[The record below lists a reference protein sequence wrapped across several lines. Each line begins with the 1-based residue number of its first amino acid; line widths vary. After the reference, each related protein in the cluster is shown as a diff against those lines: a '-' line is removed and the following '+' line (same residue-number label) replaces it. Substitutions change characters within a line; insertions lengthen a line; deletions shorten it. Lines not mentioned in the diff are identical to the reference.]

1 MRLLRLELLIENG
14 LAERLNSFA
23 LKAIHVSFAFREAS
37 FPACK
42 KEKRT
47 QPPHFMASP
56 NSHFLR
62 AFLRNKSQVG
72 ALTPSG
78 DKLADAMVDWIDWSS
93 VKSAV
98 EFGPGTGV
106 FTEKILTRLRP
117 DSKFFA
123 VEQDEHLADITRARC
138 PGARVHTDCVS
149 NISAICEKE
158 EIDKVDVVISG
169 LPWAVFTPEL
179 QKELLV
185 EMKSVLKPGGK
196 FVTFAYLQGMLL
208 PAAQR
213 FRKLLNDEFVDVHQS
228 KVVWGNVPPAFVYR
242 SVREDAPSMAA
253 E

>member
-1 MRLLRLELLIENG
+1 MRTANR
-14 LAERLNSFA
+14 
-23 LKAIHVSFAFREAS
+23 
-37 FPACK
+37 
-42 KEKRT
+42 
-47 QPPHFMASP
+47 
-56 NSHFLR
+56 HFLQ

-78 DKLADAMVDWIDWSS
+78 DKLADAMVEWIDWNS
-93 VKSAV
+93 VKSVV

-106 FTEKILTRLRP
+106 FTEKILTKLEP

-138 PGARVHTDCVS
+138 PKATVYTDCVS
-149 NISAICEKE
+149 NISALCERE
-158 EIDKVDVVISG
+158 GIEKVDAVISG

-179 QKELLV
+179 QKELIE

-213 FRKLLNDEFVDVHQS
+213 FRKLLNDEFQDVHQS

-242 SVREDAPSMAA
+242 CVS
-253 E
+253 